1 MLKILLR
8 KQLYELNSSFFY
20 DRKKGRVRS
29 KGTSILLIV
38 LYALLMI
45 VIMGGIFTML
55 SVMLCAPFVG
65 LGLDWLYFDMM
76 TLIALFLGV
85 FGGVFNTYSS
95 LYKAR
100 DNDLMLSL
108 PIPTR
113 YVLISR
119 LTGVYLM
126 GLMFSA
132 VVMLPAVIVYFVVAH
147 PAVEGVVG
155 SLLLTVLVSVFVFIL
170 SCLLGWVVAKISVH
184 LKSRSLIVVI
194 LSLVFFGLYY
204 FVCFNAYELLQE
216 LIVNALT
223 VGEKIMDSA
232 HILYIIGDCGRGG
245 LLSML
250 YLTLAVV
257 ILFIITYRI
266 LAHSFIRIATTS
278 DRVARREYR
287 AQTAKMR
294 SASSALL
301 HREFSRLLA
310 SPTYM
315 LNCALGTP
323 ILIVAGAVLLIKGQD
338 LVALADMLPFP
349 DGFLTVMM
357 AVGICVIGAMN
368 DLTAPSISLEGKSL
382 WIAQSLPVRPQEV
395 LHAKLRL
402 HMLLTVIPELF
413 CSACVCIL
421 LRPDLVT
428 GVLCVILPP
437 VFTLSVA
444 AFGLVVNLK
453 KPNLSWQTEAVAVK
467 QSIGILIAMLG
478 GWAIAAVLG
487 AAYYLLYAK
496 LGSAAFLA
504 LAIAVLTVLS
514 VLELKWINTRGS
526 EIFRYL

>member
-95 LYKAR
+95 LYKAK

-155 SLLLTVLVSVFVFIL
+155 ALLLTVLVSVFVFIL

-184 LKSRSLIVVI
+184 LKSKSLIIVI

-257 ILFIITYRI
+257 ILFIITCRV
-266 LAHSFIRIATTS
+266 LERSFIKIATTS

-301 HREFSRLLA
+301 RREFSRLLA

-323 ILIVAGAVLLIKGQD
+323 ILIIAGAVLLIKGQD

-349 DGFLTVMM
+349 DNFLTVMM
-357 AVGICVIGAMN
+357 AVGVCVIGAMN
-368 DLTAPSISLEGKSL
+368 DLTAPSVSLEGKSL

-421 LRPDLVT
+421 LCPDFVT
-428 GVLCVILPP
+428 GLLCVILPI
-437 VFTLSVA
+437 VFTLFIAS
-444 AFGLVVNLK
+444 FGLVVNLK
-453 KPNLSWQTEAVAVK
+453 KPNLIWQTEAVAVK
-467 QSIGILIAMLG
+467 QSIGVLIAMLG

-496 LGSAAFLA
+496 LSSAAFLA

>member
-65 LGLDWLYFDMM
+65 MGLDWLYFDMM

-323 ILIVAGAVLLIKGQD
+323 ILIIAGAVLLIKGQD

-444 AFGLVVNLK
+444 AFGLGLPAEVRLFEIYD
-453 KPNLSWQTEAVAVK
+453 EAVAVK

>member
-1 MLKILLR
+1 
-8 KQLYELNSSFFY
+8 
-20 DRKKGRVRS
+20 
-29 KGTSILLIV
+29 
-38 LYALLMI
+38 
-45 VIMGGIFTML
+45 
-55 SVMLCAPFVG
+55 
-65 LGLDWLYFDMM
+65 
-76 TLIALFLGV
+76 
-85 FGGVFNTYSS
+85 
-95 LYKAR
+95 
-100 DNDLMLSL
+100 
-108 PIPTR
+108 
-113 YVLISR
+113 
-119 LTGVYLM
+119 
-126 GLMFSA
+126 
-132 VVMLPAVIVYFVVAH
+132 
-147 PAVEGVVG
+147 
-155 SLLLTVLVSVFVFIL
+155 
-170 SCLLGWVVAKISVH
+170 
-184 LKSRSLIVVI
+184 
-194 LSLVFFGLYY
+194 
-204 FVCFNAYELLQE
+204 
-216 LIVNALT
+216 
-223 VGEKIMDSA
+223 MDSA

-257 ILFIITYRI
+257 ILFIITYRV
-266 LAHSFIRIATTS
+266 LERSFIKIATTS

-323 ILIVAGAVLLIKGQD
+323 ILIIAGAVLLIKGQD

-349 DGFLTVMM
+349 DNFLTVMM
-357 AVGICVIGAMN
+357 AVGVCVIGAMN
-368 DLTAPSISLEGKSL
+368 DLTAPSVSLEGKSL

-395 LHAKLRL
+395 LGAKLRL

-421 LRPDLVT
+421 LRPDFVT
-428 GVLCVILPP
+428 GLLCVILPP
-437 VFTLSVA
+437 VFTLFIAS
-444 AFGLVVNLK
+444 FGLVVNLK

-467 QSIGILIAMLG
+467 QSIGVLIAMLG

-496 LGSAAFLA
+496 LSSAAFLA

>member
-65 LGLDWLYFDMM
+65 MGLDWLYFDMM

-132 VVMLPAVIVYFVVAH
+132 VVMLPAVIVYFVVAQ

-155 SLLLTVLVSVFVFIL
+155 ALLLTVLVSVFVFIL

-184 LKSRSLIVVI
+184 LKSKSLIIAI

-257 ILFIITYRI
+257 ILFIITYRV
-266 LAHSFIRIATTS
+266 LERSFIKIATTS

-323 ILIVAGAVLLIKGQD
+323 ILIIAGAVLLIKGQD

-349 DGFLTVMM
+349 DNFLTVMM
-357 AVGICVIGAMN
+357 AVGVCVIGAMN

-413 CSACVCIL
+413 CSTCVCIL
-421 LRPDLVT
+421 LRPDFVT
-428 GVLCVILPP
+428 GLLCVILPI
-437 VFTLSVA
+437 VFTLFIAS
-444 AFGLVVNLK
+444 FGLVVNLK

-467 QSIGILIAMLG
+467 QSIGVLIAMLG

-487 AAYYLLYAK
+487 AAYYLLYTK
-496 LGSAAFLA
+496 LSSAAFLA
-504 LAIAVLTVLS
+504 LAIAVLAALS
-514 VLELKWINTRGS
+514 ALELKWINTRGS

>member
-65 LGLDWLYFDMM
+65 MGLDWLYFDMM

-216 LIVNALT
+216 LIVNA
-223 VGEKIMDSA
+223 
-232 HILYIIGDCGRGG
+232 
-245 LLSML
+245 
-250 YLTLAVV
+250 
-257 ILFIITYRI
+257 
-266 LAHSFIRIATTS
+266 
-278 DRVARREYR
+278 
-287 AQTAKMR
+287 
-294 SASSALL
+294 
-301 HREFSRLLA
+301 
-310 SPTYM
+310 
-315 LNCALGTP
+315 
-323 ILIVAGAVLLIKGQD
+323 
-338 LVALADMLPFP
+338 
-349 DGFLTVMM
+349 LTVMM

>member
-65 LGLDWLYFDMM
+65 MGLDWLYFDMM

-301 HREFSRLLA
+301 HHEFSRLLA

-323 ILIVAGAVLLIKGQD
+323 ILIIAGAVLLIKGQD

-349 DGFLTVMM
+349 AGFLTVMM

-368 DLTAPSISLEGKSL
+368 DLTAPSISLEQEPVDSAVAAGKAAGGFACK
-382 WIAQSLPVRPQEV
+382 AQAPHAADRYPGAVLLCLCLHPAAPRPRDRSPVCHFAAGF
-395 LHAKLRL
+395 HAVRR
-402 HMLLTVIPELF
+402 
-413 CSACVCIL
+413 C
-421 LRPDLVT
+421 LRPCRKSQKAEPQLADRGRRRQAEYRHSHHDARRLGHRCCSRCGLLSAVRKAR
-428 GVLCVILPP
+428 LCRV
-437 VFTLSVA
+437 S
-444 AFGLVVNLK
+444 
-453 KPNLSWQTEAVAVK
+453 
-467 QSIGILIAMLG
+467 
-478 GWAIAAVLG
+478 
-487 AAYYLLYAK
+487 
-496 LGSAAFLA
+496 GSCDRRAHRFISA
-504 LAIAVLTVLS
+504 
-514 VLELKWINTRGS
+514 
-526 EIFRYL
+526 

>member
-1 MLKILLR
+1 M
-8 KQLYELNSSFFY
+8 
-20 DRKKGRVRS
+20 
-29 KGTSILLIV
+29 
-38 LYALLMI
+38 
-45 VIMGGIFTML
+45 
-55 SVMLCAPFVG
+55 
-65 LGLDWLYFDMM
+65 
-76 TLIALFLGV
+76 
-85 FGGVFNTYSS
+85 
-95 LYKAR
+95 
-100 DNDLMLSL
+100 
-108 PIPTR
+108 
-113 YVLISR
+113 
-119 LTGVYLM
+119 
-126 GLMFSA
+126 
-132 VVMLPAVIVYFVVAH
+132 
-147 PAVEGVVG
+147 
-155 SLLLTVLVSVFVFIL
+155 LVSVFVFIL
-170 SCLLGWVVAKISVH
+170 SCLLGWGVAKISVH

-266 LAHSFIRIATTS
+266 LERSFIKIATTS

-323 ILIVAGAVLLIKGQD
+323 ILIIAGAVLLIKGQD

-453 KPNLSWQTEAVAVK
+453 KPNLSWQTEA
-467 QSIGILIAMLG
+467 
-478 GWAIAAVLG
+478 IAAVLG

>member
-65 LGLDWLYFDMM
+65 MGLDWLYFDMM

-95 LYKAR
+95 LYKAK

-132 VVMLPAVIVYFVVAH
+132 VVMLPAVIVYFVVAQ

-155 SLLLTVLVSVFVFIL
+155 ALLLMVLVSVFVFIL

-184 LKSRSLIVVI
+184 LKSKSLIIVI

-257 ILFIITYRI
+257 ILFIITYRV
-266 LAHSFIRIATTS
+266 LERSFIKIATTS

-323 ILIVAGAVLLIKGQD
+323 ILIIAGAVLLIKGQD

-349 DGFLTVMM
+349 DNFLTVMM
-357 AVGICVIGAMN
+357 AVGVCVIGAMN
-368 DLTAPSISLEGKSL
+368 DLTAPSVSLEGKSL

-395 LHAKLRL
+395 LGAKLRL

-413 CSACVCIL
+413 CSTCVCIL
-421 LRPDLVT
+421 LRPDFVT
-428 GVLCVILPP
+428 GLLCVILPI
-437 VFTLSVA
+437 VFTLFIAS
-444 AFGLVVNLK
+444 FGLVVNLK

-467 QSIGILIAMLG
+467 QSIGVLIAMLG

-496 LGSAAFLA
+496 LGSAVFLA
-504 LAIAVLTVLS
+504 LAIAVLAALS
-514 VLELKWINTRGS
+514 ALELKWINTRGS